1 MSQLT
6 VADTLIFAVIG
17 ISVLISFLRGFV
29 REAISLVVWAL
40 AILLGFKY
48 AGPLGNE
55 WLKSIHSPELRYII
69 AFIALFLCIMVVG
82 MVISAVMR
90 ALMDKTGLS
99 LIDRLLGL
107 IFGFARGVL
116 VVAMVIMFIGM
127 SSWQDA
133 PWVKNSFAVE
143 KLKPLVSWLSGYVPK
158 QVGVVSDWVG
168 HEKTSD

>member
-6 VADTLIFAVIG
+6 IADTLIFVAIG

-29 REAISLVVWAL
+29 REAISLAVWAL

-48 AGPLGNE
+48 AGPLGNQ
-55 WLKSIHSPELRYII
+55 WLQSIHSPELRYIV
-69 AFIALFLCIMVVG
+69 AFIGLFLCIMIVG
-82 MVISAVMR
+82 MVISALIR
-90 ALMDKTGLS
+90 ALLDKTGLS
-99 LIDRLLGL
+99 LIDRLLGV

-116 VVAMVIMFIGM
+116 VVAMVIMFIDM

-133 PWVKNSFAVE
+133 PWVKNSYAVE

-158 QVGVVSDWVG
+158 QVGVVSEWVG
-168 HEKTSD
+168 QEKKSD